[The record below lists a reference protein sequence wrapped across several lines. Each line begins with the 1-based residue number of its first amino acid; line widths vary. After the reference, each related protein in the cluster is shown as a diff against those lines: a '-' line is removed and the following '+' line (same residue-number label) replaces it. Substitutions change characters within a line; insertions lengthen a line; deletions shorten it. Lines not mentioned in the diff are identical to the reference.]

1 MISTYSDKAALELL
15 AAKLHLKTV
24 LISNLEPQMNLQER
38 EQLTTFLQQLA
49 QARAGVK
56 DEEAQAMIAS
66 TFARQPDAAYLV
78 VQRALLLDAAL
89 QDAQAQIAQL
99 KAQLA
104 QQRPAVA
111 TSGFLDATTWG
122 RQPTP
127 VASPPAMSPSP
138 VQAVQ
143 PAPFAPPARGFQA
156 PGFLSNMATTA
167 AGVAAGAF
175 LFQGING
182 LMGGHSSSPLAGASP
197 LSSPAA
203 DKEAP
208 GNNFLDAPTDTSS
221 SVPDTS
227 AGFSDLLDI
236 GGSDDSSDWT

>member
-1 MISTYSDKAALELL
+1 
-15 AAKLHLKTV
+15 
-24 LISNLEPQMNLQER
+24 MNLQER

-49 QARAGVK
+49 QAQAGAK

-89 QDAQAQIAQL
+89 QDTQAQITQL

-104 QQRPAVA
+104 QQRPATPA
-111 TSGFLDATTWG
+111 SGFLDATTWG
-122 RQPTP
+122 RQPSPVTSTP
-127 VASPPAMSPSP
+127 MMTSPP

-143 PAPFAPPARGFQA
+143 PAPAGPPASGFQT
-156 PGFLSNMATTA
+156 PSFLSNMATTA

-175 LFQGING
+175 LFQGINSLVG
-182 LMGGHSSSPLAGASP
+182 SHHNSPLAGAGP

-203 DKEAP
+203 DKEASA
-208 GNNFLDAPTDTSS
+208 NHFLDAPTDTSS
-221 SVPDTS
+221 IPDNS
-227 AGFSDLLDI
+227 ADFSDLLDI
-236 GGSDDSSDWT
+236 GPDDSSDWT